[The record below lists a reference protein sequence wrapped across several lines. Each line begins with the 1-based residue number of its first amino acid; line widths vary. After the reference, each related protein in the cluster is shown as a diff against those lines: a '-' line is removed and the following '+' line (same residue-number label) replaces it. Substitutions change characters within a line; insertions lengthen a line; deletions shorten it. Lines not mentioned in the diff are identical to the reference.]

1 MKLMQKL
8 NNSTDTGFPCFIML
22 FSAIA
27 FGLHFAWEYVQCAPF
42 FRHIQNPPNLD
53 AMISATLGDILMIWL
68 VFLVMVVGHQSFT
81 WFNGPWNLGS
91 TLSIVGLSLF
101 LAVLVEL
108 WAIRTERWAYTE
120 NNPLVPILG
129 ISILPLMQMALINP
143 ISMLGSR
150 LILTSLAGAKL
161 YSKENV

>member
-1 MKLMQKL
+1 
-8 NNSTDTGFPCFIML
+8 
-22 FSAIA
+22 
-27 FGLHFAWEYVQCAPF
+27 
-42 FRHIQNPPNLD
+42 
-53 AMISATLGDILMIWL
+53 MIWL

-120 NNPLVPILG
+120 NNPLIPLLG
-129 ISILPLMQMALINP
+129 ISILPLMHMALINP